1 MKTVVKADIL
11 KQHKEILMTAGVELA
26 TNNTNSLIEDDI
38 INGVIEPP
46 LEAMDVIKQRIL
58 NIAKD
63 NKLVINSDKF
73 NEVLTEYKN
82 ELKQEFINIFK
93 KRITL
98 IADNFSKFDDNKPL
112 DLVKNLKK
120 ELVKFNKESKKE
132 YKEVLIK
139 LVKEKIINNLDL
151 FVSDNNISFNKEVTK
166 FLQNFYIK
174 QILETIDMKILV
186 KDTILLNS
194 LKEQIER
201 FVFTKENSHLFDWM
215 RIFLVILFIN
225 Y

>member
-1 MKTVVKADIL
+1 MNTVVKEDIL

-201 FVFTKENSHLFDWM
+201 FVFTKENSHLFD
-215 RIFLVILFIN
+215 
-225 Y
+225 